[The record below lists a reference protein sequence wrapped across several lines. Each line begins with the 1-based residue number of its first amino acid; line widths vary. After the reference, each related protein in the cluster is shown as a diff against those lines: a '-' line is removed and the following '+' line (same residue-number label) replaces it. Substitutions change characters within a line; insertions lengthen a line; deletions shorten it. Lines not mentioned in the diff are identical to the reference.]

1 MKINELI
8 KELRKFE
15 REHGN
20 LEVGICRINS
30 EYKEL
35 AYYSD
40 IVIFKAEHSKLFTDY
55 DYETIDYGTNKFCA
69 LG

>member
-1 MKINELI
+1 MKLDELI

-20 LEVGICRINS
+20 LEVGIARINS
-30 EYKEL
+30 AYEEI

-40 IVIFKAEHSKLFTDY
+40 IVIFKASKSKLFTDY
-55 DYETIDYGTNKFCA
+55 DYETIDYDTDTFCA

>member
-1 MKINELI
+1 MKVSELI
-8 KELRKFE
+8 KELEQFKE
-15 REHGN
+15 EYGN

-40 IVIFKAEHSKLFTDY
+40 IVIFKATTKKLFTDY
-55 DYETIDYGTNKFCA
+55 DYETIDYNTDTFCA
-69 LG
+69 LC

>member
-20 LEVGICRINS
+20 LEVGICRINA

-40 IVIFKAEHSKLFTDY
+40 IVIFKVTTKTLFTDY
-55 DYETIDYGTNKFCA
+55 NYETIDYNTDKFCE
-69 LG
+69 LC